1 MKFSLNELDEK
12 KLLSLF
18 VQHDKNIDYYIYL
31 ARVISENPA
40 LLSNKQIKDIED
52 KSDFDKKN
60 IAFDRLEKLY
70 QNLILKI

>member
-1 MKFSLNELDEK
+1 MKFSLSELDEK

-40 LLSNKQIKDIED
+40 LLSNKKIKYNKYE
-52 KSDFDKKN
+52 
-60 IAFDRLEKLY
+60 
-70 QNLILKI
+70 ILCK